1 MAIPRESTGKS
12 LSWRFI
18 LRALKYRNY
27 RLFFG
32 GQGISLIGTWMQ
44 RLAVSWLIYRLTGS
58 PFLLGIA
65 GFASQIPTFILAPVA
80 GVVADRYNRMRILI
94 LTQTLAMFQAL
105 ILAVLVLTNA
115 VEVWHII
122 ALSLALGVINAFDMP
137 ARQSLVVE
145 MIENREDLGN
155 AIALNSSMFNG
166 ARLIGPSLGGILI
179 ATVGEGICFL
189 INGLSFIAVII
200 ALLYMKINAHP
211 AENKGTRFLQG
222 LKEGF
227 VYAFG
232 FLPIRSI
239 LLLLSLVSLMG
250 MQYAVLM
257 PIFAK
262 DILHGGPNTLGF
274 LMAASGI
281 GALMGAL
288 YLASR
293 HSVVGLGKWIP
304 LATGTLGCGL
314 IIFSFSRFFW
324 LSLVLMLPIGFGLM
338 VQMAASNT
346 VLQTI
351 VDDDKRGRL
360 MSIYAMAFM
369 GVTPL
374 GSLLAG
380 SMASHFGAPATLIV
394 GGAGCI
400 LGAAAFARELPRIRK
415 QIRPIYQRK
424 GILPQTIPVDES
436 LGGMPASPGQGERP
450 I

>member
-1 MAIPRESTGKS
+1 MATPRVSTGKS
-12 LSWRFI
+12 LSWRFV

-44 RLAVSWLIYRLTGS
+44 RLAVSWLIYRMTGS

-65 GFASQIPTFILAPVA
+65 GFASQIPTFVLAPVA

-105 ILAVLVLTNA
+105 LLAVLVLTHNID
-115 VEVWHII
+115 VWHII
-122 ALSLALGVINAFDMP
+122 ALSLALGIINAFDMP
-137 ARQSLVVE
+137 ARQSLVVD

-179 ATVGEGICFL
+179 AAVGEGVCFL
-189 INGLSFIAVII
+189 INGLSFVAVII
-200 ALLYMKINAHP
+200 ALLYMKINARP
-211 AENKGTRFLQG
+211 SETKKARFMKG

-281 GALMGAL
+281 GALAGAL

-293 HSVVGLGKWIP
+293 RSVVGLGKWIP

-314 IIFSFSRFFW
+314 VLFSFSRFFW
-324 LSLVLMLPIGFGLM
+324 LSLILMLPVGFGLM

-351 VDDDKRGRL
+351 VDDNKRGRL

-380 SMASHFGAPATLIV
+380 SLASHIGAPATLII
-394 GGAGCI
+394 GGAVCM
-400 LGAAAFARELPRIRK
+400 LGAAAFARELPHIRK

-424 GILPQTIPVDES
+424 GILPLTTPINES
-436 LGGMPASPGQGERP
+436 IGGMPAAPGPEEKP